1 MASSK
6 PVKCSAKS
14 AQNVD
19 CCGQDACAATT
30 SQASPSGSML
40 LELNTAVLEGRAA
53 ALIGERPVVRRYEGN
68 HPSRRSH
75 SKSLQRRIQSTQLEP
90 IPGGNPRR
98 PSSFQLTESESE
110 VRMPTRQPTLGR
122 VPVDFLHFPQQH
134 TGHWIGASC
143 SSCAWRLAGKTVR
156 SNSSSTVRAMHVAS
170 PRHNVSVNAWTPC
183 GGPVLSAG
191 REPKENYIYKSVF
204 TIAAP

>member
-40 LELNTAVLEGRAA
+40 LELNTAVLEGRTA

-75 SKSLQRRIQSTQLEP
+75 SKSLQRWIQSTQLEP
-90 IPGGNPRR
+90 IPGGNPRPPR
-98 PSSFQLTESESE
+98 SSWLPPLSTAAYLDCESRFVKSFRQGELGCIVACLTWSWHFWTSRLDFAVDLFESI
-110 VRMPTRQPTLGR
+110 RR
-122 VPVDFLHFPQQH
+122 
-134 TGHWIGASC
+134 
-143 SSCAWRLAGKTVR
+143 
-156 SNSSSTVRAMHVAS
+156 
-170 PRHNVSVNAWTPC
+170 
-183 GGPVLSAG
+183 SAG
-191 REPKENYIYKSVF
+191 W
-204 TIAAP
+204 T